1 MQQKFTEVHIFIIV
15 DINSV
20 VAGASFSIFGGVSID
35 QPILWFA
42 VSWDKILYI
51 KNGIFICSSLM
62 AKN

>member
-35 QPILWFA
+35 QPVLWCA

-62 AKN
+62 TKN